1 MEPSRGHDGLPPQ
14 ITGRRAD
21 RSQVTEPVS
30 ATVVLRGLEVV
41 GYGRHAAP
49 VSAYGPAD
57 VHRLLPGVPLNSP
70 AERADPEEEPGAVSD
85 RAVPDEVVEAAD
97 GSSAARSS
105 EELLTRA
112 TGFLA
117 RLRLLPRAA

>member
-1 MEPSRGHDGLPPQ
+1 MERSRGHDGLPPR

-21 RSQVTEPVS
+21 PPQVTEPVS
-30 ATVVLRGLEVV
+30 VTVVLRGLEVV

-49 VSAYGPAD
+49 ASAYGPAD
-57 VHRLLPGVPLNSP
+57 VHRLLPGAPLNSP
-70 AERADPEEEPGAVSD
+70 AVPTDPEAAPV
-85 RAVPDEVVEAAD
+85 AVPDRGVPDAVVAAAD
-97 GSSAARSS
+97 GGTGARSS
-105 EELLTRA
+105 DELLTRA